1 MANENVQAL
10 NAAAQAMEKFNSR
23 YSDRLENLEGQSK
36 SADERSKRLESN
48 LGELEQHIANMP
60 TGGMRSRGSSGPSL
74 SNDFV
79 NSDSLKAMQKGAN
92 STGRVEIQAP
102 LNAITSTGQGGTE
115 YDVQPDR
122 ASQIFNDPRRQLS
135 LLDLMPT
142 LPVSTGRYEYL
153 RLNGYVNQAAIQA
166 VEGDAKASTDMPT
179 ELVDT
184 PIATIA
190 HYVRASAQII
200 DDAASL
206 QNQINSLLR
215 YGLMAKLESQL
226 ITGDGTAG
234 SIEGLF
240 NLATQYTAT
249 ATDPAD
255 QVGQAITELQSQGW
269 GATAIVMNPTD
280 WFAIASARATDEQ
293 YILGSPRNPA
303 PPALW
308 NVPVVTT
315 PSLSAGYALVMDTQQ
330 TAILDRMNPTIMASR
345 VDGDNLTTNMVT
357 ILAEM
362 RAGLAVF
369 STGAVL
375 NVDISAA

>member
-1 MANENVQAL
+1 MTDMNSAEMMREATRKLDQIGEQYGKKAN
-10 NAAAQAMEKFNSR
+10 S
-23 YSDRLENLEGQSK
+23 LEARCKEI
-36 SADERSKRLESN
+36 ESSM
-48 LGELEQHIANMP
+48 GELEQHIARLP
-60 TGGMRSRGSSGPSL
+60 EGGVRSHAASGPSL
-74 SNDFV
+74 SKDFV

-102 LNAITSTGQGGTE
+102 LNAITNTGQGGTE

-122 ASQIFNDPRRQLS
+122 ASQIFNDPRRPLS

-153 RLNGYVNQAAIQA
+153 RLNGYVNQAAIQSA
-166 VEGDAKASTDMPT
+166 EGAAKQQTDMPT
-179 ELVDT
+179 ALVDT

-200 DDAASL
+200 DDAPSL

-240 NLATQYTAT
+240 NLATPYTAT